1 MGIIDD
7 YVASLEGQ
15 EITDPSEVV
24 AELVRLHNQ
33 EISTSTAKIG
43 QLETQLS
50 DKDVA
55 IAERDSTI
63 RDTKAA
69 NWDLVNRLPGTS
81 EKPEPTINEDT
92 GLPDSSSITLDDMFA
107 Q

>member
-1 MGIIDD
+1 MGIVED
-7 YVASLEGQ
+7 YINGLEGQ
-15 EITDPSEVV
+15 ENLDLPEVV
-24 AELVRLHNQ
+24 GEILKLHNQ
-33 EISTSTAKIG
+33 EISTGTAKIG

-50 DKDVA
+50 DKDAA

-69 NWDLVNRLPGTS
+69 NWDLVNRLPGTA
-81 EKPEPTINEDT
+81 EKTEPQIDAET

-107 Q
+107 

>member
-1 MGIIDD
+1 MGAIED

-24 AELVRLHNQ
+24 TEIVRLHNQ

-43 QLETQLS
+43 QLETLLS
-50 DKDVA
+50 DKDAA
-55 IAERDSTI
+55 IAERDGVI

-81 EKPEPTINEDT
+81 DKPEPQIDADT

>member
-1 MGIIDD
+1 MGAVAD
-7 YVASLEGQ
+7 YIASLEGQ
-15 EITDPSEVV
+15 EITDLTEVV
-24 AELVRLHNQ
+24 AEIARLHNE

-43 QLETQLS
+43 LLETQLS
-50 DKDVA
+50 DKDAA

-69 NWDLVNRLPGTS
+69 NWDLVNRLPGTN
-81 EKPEPTINEDT
+81 EKPEPQIDEVT

>member
-1 MGIIDD
+1 MGIVED
-7 YVASLEGQ
+7 YINGLEGQ
-15 EITDPSEVV
+15 ENLNLPEVV
-24 AELVRLHNQ
+24 GEILKLHNQ
-33 EISTSTAKIG
+33 EISTGTAKIG

-50 DKDVA
+50 DKDAA

-69 NWDLVNRLPGTS
+69 NWDLVNRLPGTN
-81 EKPEPTINEDT
+81 EKPESQIDEVT

-107 Q
+107 